1 MHVTLQLKVP
11 VDLAVKLRSKLE
23 DLQSLH
29 AKEVAFFQRRRN
41 AATTPAQAE
50 KLMVEQAALR
60 ERSRRLTFPN
70 LVRVALENGI
80 PTLKDA
86 DKTLAA
92 MAEEGLPIGRPR
104 RAAGK

>member
-23 DLQSLH
+23 DLQALH
-29 AKEVAFFQRRRN
+29 NKEAAFFQRKLSG
-41 AATTPAQAE
+41 ATAD
-50 KLMVEQAALR
+50 KLPDFREEQEFLR

-80 PTLKDA
+80 PTLKDSGKA
-86 DKTLAA
+86 LAA
-92 MAEEGLPIGRPR
+92 LAEDGLPIGRPR
-104 RAAGK
+104 RGAGK